1 MNKPIIHTAV
11 LAVALTASLPIS
23 AAHAQIH
30 ESLWGLSMI
39 GVDKAWEQ
47 GFRGNGIVVG
57 VMDDATQVDHPQ
69 FADRWLGEFNADGT
83 PYGPLG
89 AHYHGTHVTGTV
101 AGRSVG
107 VAPGSLIYGINW
119 LVAAPTDASF
129 AQGYRW
135 ATSQGVRV
143 VNNSWGAL
151 KPDPVTGKNVSM
163 TIVDLTRAEFE
174 LGSPAVLQALRE
186 SVSADVVQVFST
198 GNDAFTQPGVMAGLP
213 HFFPELQPNW
223 IAVTAVGP
231 TGSRAS
237 YAQHCGLAAAW
248 CIAAPGGESTLNPD
262 DGIWS
267 SMPGSIYGTSIGT
280 SMAAP
285 HVTGAVAIAA
295 EIFSK
300 ASGAQL
306 TQLVLQTATDIGE
319 KGIDATYGWGLLNIG
334 NMVATINPETAGTFA
349 NAGWSRTTAFAPINT
364 VLRQQ
369 LGRIASPPSGA
380 EDFSALGYAPTNL
393 VSMPESVRLSQP
405 SGPQVWVA
413 PVYGTASI
421 AAGPTSY
428 GADSN
433 TGGLLAGIDIL
444 HDANAQFGLALGY
457 SHTALKTQTA
467 GDSADTNAFH
477 LGAYGA
483 WQQDGWF
490 INGTGQAALFSQSIE
505 RKAISGALGLSFD
518 PVGRTTLSGS
528 GLGVSLQAG
537 HEIVLSNGASVSP
550 YLAAAATWQ
559 GTGAAQESGAG
570 IFNLTL
576 PAANHAQFEAGP
588 GVRFASAPILLE
600 DNTLR
605 LTLDL
610 SYARV
615 GGNVDN
621 GTTVDLLGR
630 EITGRSTELGR
641 DVLRVGGTID
651 LTTGA
656 GHDWFAA
663 YDGSF
668 RQGAAAHSISA
679 GFKVSL

>member
-11 LAVALTASLPIS
+11 LAVALTAGLPIS

-30 ESLWGLSMI
+30 ERLWGLSLI

-47 GFRGNGIVVG
+47 GFRGNGILVG
-57 VMDDATQVDHPQ
+57 VMDDAIQFDHQ
-69 FADRWLGEFNADGT
+69 EFGDRWLGGFNADGT

-89 AHYHGTHVTGTV
+89 SHFHGTHVTGTV
-101 AGRSVG
+101 AGKNVG

-119 LVAAPTDASF
+119 DVAAQTDASF
-129 AQGYRW
+129 AQGFRW
-135 ATSQGVRV
+135 ATSRGVRV
-143 VNNSWGAL
+143 VNNSWGL
-151 KPDPVTGKNVSM
+151 TRWDPIIGKDVSM
-163 TIVDLTRAEFE
+163 TIMDRTRAEFE
-174 LGSPAVLQALRE
+174 LGFPATLKALRE
-186 SVSADVVQVFST
+186 SVSADVVQVFAT
-198 GNDAFTQPGVMAGLP
+198 GNDALVQPGIMAGLP
-213 HFFPELQPNW
+213 YFFPELQSNW

-231 TGSRAS
+231 TGSIAS

-248 CIAAPGGESTLNPD
+248 CIAAPGG
-262 DGIWS
+262 DGPQNSNDAIWS
-267 SMPGSIYGTSIGT
+267 SWPGGVYSSIQGT
-280 SMAAP
+280 SMATP

-295 EIFSK
+295 EIFPK

-319 KGIDATYGWGLLNIG
+319 KGIDATYGWGLLNVG
-334 NMVATINPETAGTFA
+334 NMVATINPATAGTFA
-349 NAGWSRTTAFAPINT
+349 NAAWSRTAAFAPINT

-369 LGRIASPPSGA
+369 LSRTASAPA
-380 EDFSALGYAPTNL
+380 DNQEFSALGYAPTNL

-444 HDANAQFGLALGY
+444 HDKNAQFGLALGY
-457 SHTALKTQTA
+457 SHTALKTQTG

-550 YLAAAATWQ
+550 YLAAAASWQ
-559 GTGAAQESGAG
+559 GTGAASESGAG

-576 PAANHAQFEAGP
+576 PAANHGQFEAGP

-621 GTTVDLLGR
+621 GTTVDMLGR
-630 EITGRSTELGR
+630 EISGRSTELGR